1 MRKRKPATASKHAR
15 IPKIAAKAQRA
26 NQAIVRSS
34 KVRLRSVATG
44 SADSSSKRPNDS
56 KPLAIPGTSLVIEN
70 AVPAPQDDFAQKMT
84 ENPSKG
90 LDSSSA
96 VANVRAYQTK
106 LLEMAQANMTFAL
119 EFSQRLATIK
129 SPVEF
134 FAVITE
140 FTRSRIAMF
149 GKYTEE
155 MAELTF
161 KRQA

>member
-1 MRKRKPATASKHAR
+1 
-15 IPKIAAKAQRA
+15 
-26 NQAIVRSS
+26 
-34 KVRLRSVATG
+34 
-44 SADSSSKRPNDS
+44 
-56 KPLAIPGTSLVIEN
+56 
-70 AVPAPQDDFAQKMT
+70 MT

-106 LLEMAQANMTFAL
+106 LLEMAQANMTFTL

-140 FTRSRIAMF
+140 FTRSRIAML

-161 KRQA
+161 KRQT